1 MQVSIC
7 GLRAYEFLD
16 EFGVYIGV
24 AEAVAILRILSDSSK
39 QKEDLVC
46 VQHSPQRPMGRI
58 WTFSVFHPRVSG
70 CMPDHIPPDSS
81 ISIPR
86 HCAAPRSS
94 PGLRLRGQAAH

>member
-24 AEAVAILRILSDSSK
+24 AEAVAILRILSDSRK

-46 VQHSPQRPMGRI
+46 VQHSPPKAHGKNLDFFCVSSEGVGMHAR
-58 WTFSVFHPRVSG
+58 SHPT
-70 CMPDHIPPDSS
+70 
-81 ISIPR
+81 
-86 HCAAPRSS
+86 
-94 PGLRLRGQAAH
+94 RLLYQHTTTLCGP